1 MGSDHVKRLIDYLWW
16 PDEGQE
22 PPRVYALLDAA
33 RDEAIYPK
41 IADSGIESTCLYRG
55 EKATTLAWVAPY
67 LVELQRE
74 DPFTAWLLETGWG
87 KSWGVFVGS
96 AAALS
101 ELKRHFRAF
110 LMVYDE
116 KDNPLYFRYYDPRVL
131 RVYLP
136 TCNAKELTIV
146 FGPVKSYLLEDDDG
160 AALLDFS
167 VVGKKIHRDRLPL
180 TGQNGGPTRRGKR

>member
-1 MGSDHVKRLIDYLWW
+1 MESAQVKRVIDYLWW
-16 PDEGQE
+16 SDEGQE
-22 PPRVYALLDAA
+22 PFRVYALLDAA

-41 IADSGIESTCLYRG
+41 ILDSGVESTCLYRG

-67 LVELQRE
+67 LVELHRE
-74 DPFTAWLLETGWG
+74 DPFTAWLLENGWG
-87 KSWGVFVGS
+87 NSWGVFVGS

-116 KDNPLYFRYYDPRVL
+116 GDNPLYFRYYDPRVL

-136 TCNAKELTIV
+136 TCNAEELAVV
-146 FGPVKSYLLEDDDG
+146 FGPVISYVLEDVDG
-160 AALLDFS
+160 KALLDFS
-167 VVGKKIHRDRLPL
+167 LAGKKIQRDRLPL
-180 TGQNGGPTRRGKR
+180 TGQHGRRSRRGKG